1 MSNELHRFLGFLAA
15 AAALG
20 LVIAVFGSRFLGSA
34 GGPDGAIVTHL
45 KRLERSGVEEPLG
58 GATLLGPKLQFERIS
73 VVLDADGKGATVT
86 STLDFTGELRRAGA
100 VPSSTRV
107 SSLGLERARFK
118 LVDGE
123 WAPDGPA
130 LPRLLT
136 ILKALE
142 RRRAA
147 IENGE
152 RQPDGSIPYGEVS
165 GRRYQSLAWYIRSER
180 EDVTVS
186 EDFRFEGRTP
196 DRPIDEKA
204 TRRLSLRED
213 AATGLFSF
221 PDGIM

>member
-34 GGPDGAIVTHL
+34 GGADGQIITHL
-45 KRLERSGVEEPLG
+45 KRLERTGVQESLG
-58 GATLLGPKLQFERIS
+58 TATLLGPKLQFERIS

-86 STLDFTGELRRAGA
+86 STLDFTGELKRLGA
-100 VPSSTRV
+100 NPSSTRV
-107 SSLGLERARFK
+107 SSLGLERARYT
-118 LVDGE
+118 LVNGE
-123 WAPDGPA
+123 WEPDGPA
-130 LPRLLT
+130 LPRLIT

-142 RRRAA
+142 RRRLA

-152 RQPDGSIPYGEVS
+152 RLPDGGIPWGEAS
-165 GRRYQSLAWYIRSER
+165 GRRYHSLAWYIRSER

-186 EDFRFEGRTP
+186 EEFRFEGRTP